1 MIKKIS
7 MILLFVL
14 LLSVNV
20 NAEENDIYKEQL
32 EISGANQLT
41 ESLPQEIQEYLEEYS
56 IDISDYNWVNNLN
69 YKNVFSHIWDFLSGG
84 AKKHLATFGCVLG
97 VILLTA
103 ALMGNSVGS
112 VNQTV
117 NYVTVLC
124 IAALILTP
132 LFSTITATVDALKN
146 CAYFITGFVPV
157 FAAIIAAGGKVAT
170 SVSMSAL
177 LLGAANGMTYIA
189 NFVIVPLMGGY
200 LAVSVS
206 SSVSPILN
214 NSGLSESIKKFV
226 FWIMS
231 FITTV
236 FVGILGIQTAVNS
249 SADSLSMK
257 TAKFI
262 IGSSVPVA
270 GGVLSEALS
279 TLTAS
284 ISLLK
289 SSVGIYGVII
299 CCMFF
304 LPILCELLLWRFTLF
319 GTTFMA
325 NIFSL
330 PKLSGLLKSV
340 DTVLSVLVGIV
351 LISCAMF
358 IISFAVVINSGKAV

>member
-1 MIKKIS
+1 MIKRIVLTLIFV
-7 MILLFVL
+7 ILF
-14 LLSVNV
+14 SVSV
-20 NAEENDIYKEQL
+20 NAEESDIYKEQL
-32 EISGANQLT
+32 EISGADELSD
-41 ESLPQEIQEYLEEYS
+41 SLPPEIQQYLEEYS

-69 YKNVFSHIWDFLSGG
+69 YQNVFSHIWSFITGG
-84 AKKHLATFGCVLG
+84 AKNQLATFGCVLG
-97 VILLTA
+97 VILISA
-103 ALMGNSVGS
+103 ALTDNSVGGI
-112 VNQTV
+112 NQTV

-124 IAALILTP
+124 IAAVILTP
-132 LFSTITATVDALKN
+132 LFSSITAAVDALKN

-157 FAAIIAAGGKVAT
+157 FAAIIAASGKAAT
-170 SVSMSAL
+170 SVSMSTL
-177 LLGAANGMTYIA
+177 LLGAANGMSYVA

-206 SSVSPILN
+206 SAVSPLLS
-214 NSGLSESIKKFV
+214 NSGLSESIKKIV

-231 FITTV
+231 LISTV

-262 IGSSVPVA
+262 VGSSVPVA

-299 CCMFF
+299 CCLFF

-319 GTTFMA
+319 GTTFVA

-330 PKLSGLLKSV
+330 SKLSGLLKSV
-340 DTVLSVLVGIV
+340 DTVLSVLVGII

-358 IISFAVVINSGKAV
+358 IISLTVVINSGKSI